1 MSSLSRCPSEDWG
14 IPASEFTTASMGVIP
29 SHMPSQ
35 SLSPRQTWPLTNL
48 FPPYNVEKVRA
59 LNQWFIY

>member
-1 MSSLSRCPSEDWG
+1 MKTSLNFVNTCLRVVD
-14 IPASEFTTASMGVIP
+14 TRR
-29 SHMPSQ
+29 
-35 SLSPRQTWPLTNL
+35 RQTWPLTNL